1 VLAFVT
7 CAVALQALMFAA
19 VRRSRLSVLPTAQAP
34 RVGTVI
40 RPSYWPGTPVARRAG
55 PQPRLR
61 LCPVAFHRNREPV
74 ARPQS
79 LCSRQQPD
87 RALDGRIAAWCRRAI
102 DFVAMFV
109 AQRQ

>member
-40 RPSYWPGTPVARRAG
+40 RPSYGPGRRSPGA
-55 PQPRLR
+55 
-61 LCPVAFHRNREPV
+61 
-74 ARPQS
+74 
-79 LCSRQQPD
+79 PD
-87 RALDGRIAAWCRRAI
+87 RSHGYGCAPSLSIETVSR
-102 DFVAMFV
+102 
-109 AQRQ
+109 